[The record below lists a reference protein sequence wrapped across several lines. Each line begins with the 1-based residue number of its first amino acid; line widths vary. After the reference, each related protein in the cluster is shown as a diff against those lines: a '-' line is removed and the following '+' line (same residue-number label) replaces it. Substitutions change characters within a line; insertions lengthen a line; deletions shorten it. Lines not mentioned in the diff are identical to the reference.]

1 VPGGNPSI
9 DQEGPVSRVRI
20 SVVVGIIAL
29 AGSAALVAGH
39 RAAAAAGSHAGQ
51 GHPSKEGHGERRELK
66 PESKF
71 VTGDGVVIAVRL
83 EKQQLVLEHGEITGF
98 MPAMTM
104 GYKTSPTSLLNTVR
118 PGDRVRFTIDTD
130 ARAITK
136 IDKLAD

>member
-1 VPGGNPSI
+1 M
-9 DQEGPVSRVRI
+9 SRVRI

-39 RAAAAAGSHAGQ
+39 CAAAAAGSHASQ
-51 GHPSKEGHGERRELK
+51 GPPSKEGHGERRELK

>member
-1 VPGGNPSI
+1 MGRI
-9 DQEGPVSRVRI
+9 RI
-20 SVVVGIIAL
+20 SVVVVGIIAL

-39 RAAAAAGSHAGQ
+39 CAAAAAGSHASQ
-51 GHPSKEGHGERRELK
+51 GHPSKEGHGGAHDAGERRELK

-71 VTGDGVVIAVRL
+71 VTGDGVVIAVRP

-136 IDKLAD
+136 IDRLAD

>member
-1 VPGGNPSI
+1 MGRI
-9 DQEGPVSRVRI
+9 RI

-29 AGSAALVAGH
+29 AGAAALVTGLC
-39 RAAAAAGSHAGQ
+39 AAAAAGSHSTQ
-51 GHPSKEGHGERRELK
+51 GRPSKGGHGGAREAGEHREVK
-66 PESKF
+66 PESRF
-71 VTGDGVVIAVRL
+71 VTGEGVVIAVRP

>member
-9 DQEGPVSRVRI
+9 DQEGPVSRIRI

-39 RAAAAAGSHAGQ
+39 CAAAAAGSHAGQ

>member
-1 VPGGNPSI
+1 MGRI
-9 DQEGPVSRVRI
+9 RI

-39 RAAAAAGSHAGQ
+39 CAAAAAGSHASQ